1 MKPDSVSCDCKS
13 CEMDF
18 EAMLLHKREGRKVE
32 KPFNMPRTE
41 EGKKGGFNPESDY
54 ARIMEIAA
62 QLDRDYERLKDALI
76 IYQKA
81 LEDIID
87 VRLEPAY
94 CYQQSVLMQKIAIK
108 ALDKILV
115 PTQRRAASCT
125 AKKD

>member
-1 MKPDSVSCDCKS
+1 MIYCSEHSYTTFQIHQESC
-13 CEMDF
+13 
-18 EAMLLHKREGRKVE
+18 
-32 KPFNMPRTE
+32 PFCT
-41 EGKKGGFNPESDY
+41 
-54 ARIMEIAA
+54 IAV
-62 QLDRDYERLKDALI
+62 
-76 IYQKA
+76 YQKA

-94 CYQQSVLMQKIAIK
+94 CYEQSAFMQKVAIK